1 MRIAAVVKPVA
12 LLDAASPEL
21 EGDGP
26 AGSRALTLNP
36 FCLRAVAQACELA
49 AAVGDGMV
57 TILCLGPPSAADAL
71 RDALRRAEATA
82 VTCDGVL
89 LSDPA
94 FAGSDTLTTARTLAA
109 AIEAEGGFDLV
120 LTGRRSVDVE
130 TGQVGPQL
138 AELLGLPFAAGARF
152 LSLHRDTLR
161 VRCEHD
167 DGWVQIDVELPAVVS
182 CAERL
187 IDPGQASPSES
198 RPPLRTL
205 DAATL
210 GPGPWGQAASAVRVE
225 AVAHRIVLRRRTR
238 LEGPVDTQ
246 IGDAVAA
253 LRECGAL
260 DAGPT
265 AEELEPIPP
274 AQGERGDAV
283 GVVVEPTRTQT
294 TRQLLAVA
302 AQLAVGLD
310 WHAVALTVEAP
321 DAEEL
326 ASWGAD
332 AVVHLE
338 GSTVAE
344 DVAGA
349 LAEWARITSPRV
361 VLTPSTTW
369 GGEVAARA
377 AVRLDAGLIGGATEV
392 TIDGAGRLRI
402 QQPARGG
409 QQLAV
414 VTTSSAVQLVT
425 VRPGAFA
432 SRAAR
437 ASGRVEARAMAVE
450 AHSRVRVRSA
460 TRNDDLE
467 ELANAPVVVG
477 VGLGVPRSS
486 YPALGPLL
494 AVLDAQL
501 GATRP
506 VVDRGWL
513 PHARQIGL
521 TGRTVAPRL
530 YVTVGITGRAAHLV
544 GVSGAGTILAIH
556 DRPDAPVFDAAD
568 IGIVGDWR
576 EVVPRLA
583 VALGVEAAQA

>member
-1 MRIAAVVKPVA
+1 MRIAAVVKPVTP
-12 LLDAASPEL
+12 LDAASPEL

-26 AGSRALTLNP
+26 ASSRALTLDP

-49 AAVGDGMV
+49 AAVGDGTV
-57 TILCLGPPSAADAL
+57 TVLCLGPPSAADGL

-89 LSDPA
+89 VSDPA
-94 FAGSDTLTTARTLAA
+94 FEGSDTLTTARTLAA
-109 AIEAEGGFDLV
+109 AIEAEGDFDLV

-138 AELLGLPFAAGARF
+138 AELLGLPFASGARF

-187 IDPGQASPSES
+187 IDPGRASPSES

-238 LEGPVDTQ
+238 LEGSVDTQ

-260 DAGPT
+260 EAGPT
-265 AEELEPIPP
+265 VEELEPIPP

-344 DVAGA
+344 DVAGG

-361 VLTPSTTW
+361 VLTPNTTW
-369 GGEVAARA
+369 GCEVAARA

-402 QQPARGG
+402 QQPVLGG

-432 SRAAR
+432 TRAAR

-486 YPALGPLL
+486 YPVLGPLL

-513 PHARQIGL
+513 PHARQIGV
-521 TGRTVAPRL
+521 TGVTVAPRL
-530 YVTVGITGRAAHLV
+530 YVTVGITGQAAHLV
-544 GVSGAGTILAIH
+544 GVSGAETILAIH